1 MERISPKIFIE
12 GVQIDY
18 LNGSYSY
25 PGNFSAAGLTFS
37 IPLTQGGMQKLWNKE
52 VTFFLNSSDSY
63 PIFRGLIKRVNETF
77 EELEIFA
84 QDAIGYMVQ
93 AGGQSKA
100 IVELTDRNN
109 LDGYTA
115 GAFIQK
121 IIERAQLDDK
131 IKTTLIGETSPVV
144 NSVSEPFRGLITV
157 KSAIEEM
164 VSKSINIEGSLPSPN
179 IIRVIDDGTYSQL
192 MIELESDLDSD
203 PIVHTYTEEDNI
215 VELDIINKKV
225 PTVITVTGQGDVSA
239 TFTHTSGLS
248 AFDRNYRE
256 VSNDKL
262 KSPAECMDFAAK
274 LWRTNERVQFEY
286 GLEVTEGAYLNEN
299 DVIKIITDEEEYS
312 GNYRVLGKDISF
324 SPSEYSIGLTINRKP
339 PTLAEYISS
348 RDN

>member
-18 LNGSYSY
+18 LDGSYSY
-25 PGNFSAAGLTFS
+25 PGSFSAAGLTFK
-37 IPLTQGGMQKLWNKE
+37 IPLTQGGLQKLWNKE
-52 VTFFLNSSDSY
+52 VTLFLNISDSY
-63 PIFRGLIKRVNETF
+63 PLFRGWIKRVNETF
-77 EELEIFA
+77 DELEIFA

-100 IVELTDRNN
+100 IVELTDRDN
-109 LDGYTA
+109 LDGYTT
-115 GAFIQK
+115 GTFIQK

-131 IKTTLIGETSPVV
+131 IKTTLIGDTSPPV
-144 NSVSEPFRGLITV
+144 NSVSQPYRGLVTV
-157 KSAIEEM
+157 KSAIQEM
-164 VSKSINIEGSLPSPN
+164 VSKSIDNSGDLPRPN

-203 PIVHTYTEEDNI
+203 PITHTYTEEDNI
-215 VELDIINKKV
+215 VELNIISKKI
-225 PTVITVTGQGDVSA
+225 PTVITVTGEGDVSA

-248 AFDRNYRE
+248 AFDRNYLE

-262 KSPAECMDFAAK
+262 KSPAECMDFATK

-299 DVIKIITDEEEYS
+299 DVIRIITDEEEYS

-324 SPSEYSIGLTINRKP
+324 SPSDFSIGLVINRKP
-339 PTLAEYISS
+339 PTLSEYISS